1 MLIAGDNRPDVR
13 ASIHSSHTEQ
23 TNIRIRA
30 DVDQTDDLLKRI
42 RRNPEQY
49 QEQ

>member
-13 ASIHSSHTEQ
+13 ASIHAGHIDQ
-23 TNIRIRA
+23 TNIRVRSDI
-30 DVDQTDDLLKRI
+30 DQSDELIKRI
-42 RRNPEQY
+42 RRDPEQY

>member
-13 ASIHSSHTEQ
+13 ASIHAGHTDQ
-23 TNIRIRA
+23 TNIRIHA

-42 RRNPEQY
+42 HRDPEQF